1 MRAEEHKYRVIS
13 VTPAGRERYLR
24 ILVPYL
30 LQNRHLISE
39 HHFWLN
45 TDKTSDIRYIKSLAR
60 KYPDFFM
67 IRQKEI
73 FNKLS
78 QCECIWQYFRDC
90 TDENSVYIRLD
101 DDICFLAP
109 DAIPALISYRIDN
122 PRPFLVFGNI
132 INNAVCSHIHQ
143 SRSII
148 PPGWG
153 EVLYECMD
161 RIGWESPQFAERLHK
176 KFLSDLRS
184 GRLERWKFDSWRIDD
199 CRRFSINVISWFG
212 RDMKTVEELGCRDL
226 RKSGII
232 DPATGEPVEGEE
244 PFISSILP
252 TRFRRPCEICGSA
265 LFAHFAYYTQ
275 RPYLE
280 GSTTLL
286 DRYQALALNDYT
298 ILKRI
303 VLTSSELYRKAA
315 EILSIQKIRFIA
327 PRIRFWFRKLNLNAR
342 YKTFIMIKSP
352 RFYSVLQKTKRAIL
366 VSRSGTKKQTDS

>member
-1 MRAEEHKYRVIS
+1 M
-13 VTPAGRERYLR
+13 TPAGRERYLR

-45 TDKTSDIRYIKSLAR
+45 TDNASDIRYIESLAQ
-60 KYPDFFM
+60 KYPDFFR
-67 IRQKEI
+67 IRRKEI

-90 TDENSVYIRLD
+90 TDENSLYIRLD
-101 DDICFLAP
+101 DDICFIAP
-109 DAIPALISYRIDN
+109 DAISALIRYRIAN
-122 PRPFLVFGNI
+122 PRPFLVYGNI

-143 SRSII
+143 LRGNI
-148 PPGWG
+148 PSGWG

-161 RIGWESPQFAERLHK
+161 RVGWESPRFAELLHK
-176 KFLSDLRS
+176 KFLSGLRRN
-184 GRLERWKFDSWRIDD
+184 RLEQWRFDNWRIDD
-199 CRRFSINVISWFG
+199 CRRFSINVICWSG
-212 RDMKTVEELGCRDL
+212 KDMKNVEELGCRDL

-232 DPATGEPVEGEE
+232 DPVTGEPVEGEE

-252 TRFRRPCEICGSA
+252 QRFSRPCEICGSA
-265 LFAHFAYYTQ
+265 IFVHFAYYTQ

-286 DRYQALALNDYT
+286 ERYQAFALNDYT

-303 VLTSSELYRKAA
+303 ALTISELYRKTP
-315 EILSIQKIRFIA
+315 EILSIQKLRIMLSGIRTWS
-327 PRIRFWFRKLNLNAR
+327 RNLNLNAR

-352 RFYSVLQKTKRAIL
+352 RLYSVLQKIKRAIL
-366 VSRSGTKKQTDS
+366 FAGPVDKKTN